1 MTLCTGKICNF
12 IMKNIIFEKNYTMKY
27 LKNMQFISFDIY
39 FKILNSLYVS
49 YMSLDFVSTS
59 DHCCDPSDI
68 SKISHD
74 CWCLYCTFVIVLDC
88 AGFYS
93 FFCY

>member
-12 IMKNIIFEKNYTMKY
+12 IVKNIIFKKHYTMKY
-27 LKNMQFISFDIY
+27 LKNMQIISFDIY

-59 DHCCDPSDI
+59 D
-68 SKISHD
+68 
-74 CWCLYCTFVIVLDC
+74 LTTAVTLLTFPKSLTIVGVCIVHL
-88 AGFYS
+88 
-93 FFCY
+93 